1 MSQFSMTS
9 YQERFGECVNGVCT
23 ISTTRQ
29 SAITG
34 LLSVGAVIGAVTS
47 GSIANRV
54 STLSLARS
62 NSTDPHQFGLR
73 MTCIAFI
80 VIHLIGAAIE
90 VNHQHH
96 LFCGSR

>member
-1 MSQFSMTS
+1 MAS
-9 YQERFGECVNGVCT
+9 YQQRFGECSNGVCA

-34 LLSVGAVIGAVTS
+34 LLSVGAVIGAVSS
-47 GSIANRV
+47 GSIANK
-54 STLSLARS
+54 
-62 NSTDPHQFGLR
+62 FGLR

-90 VNHQHH
+90 VSCS
-96 LFCGSR
+96 LADCGKAVSDARPLP